1 MHSYLEACN
10 TIVVWFSNR
19 TGSFDKFVST
29 SAISYEVQC
38 NIIASG
44 EVERALVVLTSL
56 SVQALFLMKFSAIV
70 LLLEELKG
78 LLSTT
83 LLQTLK

>member
-44 EVERALVVLTSL
+44 EVERTAVNNLAANIEVLRAGCIQDLFCSVVG
-56 SVQALFLMKFSAIV
+56 AKNC
-70 LLLEELKG
+70 KRKCK
-78 LLSTT
+78 
-83 LLQTLK
+83 QT